1 MNKNQFSTQDLFDY
15 VEWNI
20 EIRKTNKQKQIKKE
34 LFQPVDS
41 AIMNTSEN
49 LVFIQT
55 ISSSLYFPLH
65 SSPFCQRVFWFRQE
79 KITHWS
85 LSRNNEILKVELPR
99 IKNAQTPPVGVDKSF
114 LQTNQKKWD
123 LTILE
128 QTNCTAA
135 FSTLNR
141 LVVILFE
148 VSWDKSW
155 TVTSPYLADPSL
167 GQYCG

>member
-1 MNKNQFSTQDLFDY
+1 MNKNQFSKQDLFDY
-15 VEWNI
+15 EEWNI
-20 EIRKTNKQKQIKKE
+20 EIRKQTNKNKSKRNYFNQQIPQ
-34 LFQPVDS
+34 LW
-41 AIMNTSEN
+41 IRSEN

-85 LSRNNEILKVELPR
+85 LSRNSEILKVELPR
-99 IKNAQTPPVGVDKSF
+99 IKNAQMPPVGVDKSF

>member
-20 EIRKTNKQKQIKKE
+20 TNKNKSKRNYFNQQIP
-34 LFQPVDS
+34 QS
-41 AIMNTSEN
+41 WIRSEN

-55 ISSSLYFPLH
+55 ISSSLHFPLH

-85 LSRNNEILKVELPR
+85 LSRNSEILKVELPR